1 MTNQGEI
8 ILENKIAKSVIIDE
22 QMRIIVNEN
31 ISEYGLHYKISRGEL
46 YELLGARFQ
55 TKKGS
60 IIPSDYCYDRTNK
73 GIIFNKKPRLFAF
86 LGKGM
91 YECLGDNYPFTGP
104 VFTHEKGAKNKCEVG
119 YWENGL
125 FKQNSNWELCGLK

>member
-22 QMRIIVNEN
+22 QMRIIVNEI

-55 TKKGS
+55 TKKRKYYS
-60 IIPSDYCYDRTNK
+60 
-73 GIIFNKKPRLFAF
+73 L
-86 LGKGM
+86 
-91 YECLGDNYPFTGP
+91 
-104 VFTHEKGAKNKCEVG
+104 
-119 YWENGL
+119 
-125 FKQNSNWELCGLK
+125 